1 MNDNLLFRREGQRWQ
16 IGGMIRLENIGLR
29 YGPDPSGALAL
40 DGLDLV
46 LPPGG
51 IAVVTGPAGAGKTTL
66 LDVLHLAIAPTSGR
80 AVVLDADL
88 ATLDRAGRLA
98 LRRRTGRVFGPS
110 RLLEAETVFDNVA
123 LPLLLAGG
131 SAARPDTQTR
141 ADVGEL
147 LDWLGLAQKLTW
159 PAHLLSPGDRRLVE
173 VARAVIAQPALLLA
187 DGPTDGLDAE
197 RAEQVMRL
205 IWEMHLLGATTVI
218 ATNDPRLL
226 AWNQAPVIRLVEGR
240 RVDHG

>member
-1 MNDNLLFRREGQRWQ
+1 MNDNLPFRREGQRWQ
-16 IGGMIRLENIGLR
+16 IGGMIRLEGIGLR
-29 YGPDPSGALAL
+29 YGPDPSGAVAL

-46 LPPGG
+46 LPQGG
-51 IAVVTGPAGAGKTTL
+51 IAVVSGPAGAGKTTL

-80 AVVLDADL
+80 ALVLDPDL

-98 LRRRTGRVFGPS
+98 LRRRTGRVFGTS

-123 LPLLLAGG
+123 LPLVLAGV
-131 SAARPDTQTR
+131 SAARPDRQTR

-147 LDWLGLAQKLTW
+147 LGWLGLADKSSL
-159 PAHLLSPGDRRLVE
+159 PARLLSQGDRRLVE

-205 IWEMHLLGATTVI
+205 LWEMHQLGATTVI

-226 AWNQAPVIRLVEGR
+226 AWKTTPVIRLVGGR

>member
-1 MNDNLLFRREGQRWQ
+1 
-16 IGGMIRLENIGLR
+16 MIRLESIGLR
-29 YGPDPSGALAL
+29 YGRDPSGAMAL

-46 LPPGG
+46 LPQGG

-66 LDVLHLAIAPTSGR
+66 LDVLHLAFAPTSGH

-98 LRRRTGRVFGPS
+98 LRRRTGRVFGSS
-110 RLLEAETVFDNVA
+110 RLLEAETVFDNIA
-123 LPLLLAGG
+123 LPLLLAGDSRSHP
-131 SAARPDTQTR
+131 SAQTL

-147 LDWLGLAQKLTW
+147 LGWLGLAKKSQR
-159 PAHLLSPGDRRLVE
+159 PARLLSRGERRLVE

-197 RAEQVMRL
+197 RADQVIRL
-205 IWEMHLLGATTVI
+205 LWEMHLLGATTVI
-218 ATNDPRLL
+218 ATNDPRVL
-226 AWNQAPVIRLVEGR
+226 ACKPVQVIRLVEGR